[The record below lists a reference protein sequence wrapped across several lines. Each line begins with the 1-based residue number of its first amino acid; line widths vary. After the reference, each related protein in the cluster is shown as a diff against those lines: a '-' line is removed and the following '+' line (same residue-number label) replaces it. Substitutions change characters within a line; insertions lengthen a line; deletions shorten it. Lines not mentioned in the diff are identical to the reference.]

1 MTLDLLLWAV
11 LPYVTAVVLVGGTAW
26 RYRHDRFGWT
36 TRSSQLHESRLLRVG
51 SPVFHLGLL
60 FVAGGHVAGLLVPAS
75 VTRWLGVHDELY
87 HLVSLVAGGAAG
99 VAAVAGLAVLVWRR
113 LRTPAVRA
121 ATSRG
126 DRLTYP
132 LLATTLLVG
141 MAATVLANG
150 VGGGYDYRA
159 TVSPWARGVLLL
171 HPDPSL
177 MHDVPLPYRL
187 HALAAMALF
196 ALWPFSRLVH
206 AFSAPLRYLVR
217 PYIVY
222 RGRDDRL
229 AARRAPRGWEQR

>member
-11 LPYVTAVVLVGGTAW
+11 LPYVTITVLVGGTAW
-26 RYRHDRFGWT
+26 RYRYDRFGWT

-51 SPVFHLGLL
+51 SPLFHLGLL
-60 FVAGGHVAGLLVPAS
+60 LVLAGHVGGLLVPAS
-75 VTRWLGVHDELY
+75 VTRWLGLHDEAY
-87 HLVSLVAGGAAG
+87 HLVSLTAGGLAGAAALVGLG
-99 VAAVAGLAVLVWRR
+99 VLLHRR

-126 DRLTYP
+126 DRLTFP
-132 LLATTLLVG
+132 LLALVLLLG
-141 MAATVLANG
+141 MTATVLLNG
-150 VGGGYDYRA
+150 VGGGYDYRE
-159 TVSPWARGVLLL
+159 TVSPWVRGVLLL
-171 HPDPSL
+171 HPDPAL
-177 MHDVPLPYRL
+177 MHDVPLVYRL

-206 AFSAPLRYLVR
+206 AFSAPLHYLVR

-229 AARRAPRGWEQR
+229 AARPAPRGWDDR